1 MVKEARVRA
10 GRRREVRIHHVGGVP
25 WFSVASGAVSVH
37 CLSAEVREELAL
49 EELAPHAGA
58 ITWFRPAGSQR
69 LTLDSI
75 TADGQEQGELEGTPS
90 PPRLAEL

>member
-1 MVKEARVRA
+1 MVKEARVKA
-10 GRRREVRIHHVGGVP
+10 GRGREVRIHHVGGGVA

-58 ITWFRPAGSQR
+58 ITWWRPEGSQR

-75 TADGQEQGELEGTPS
+75 TVDGEGADTTWP
-90 PPRLAEL
+90 AER